1 MNQWPDFVEGWLAGV
16 GVDGED
22 EVVSLCQRGEG
33 RK

>member
-16 GVDGED
+16 GADGED
-22 EVVSLCQRGEG
+22 EVVSLCQREKG